1 MNHETSDHFGKV
13 TALPR
18 RLVEKRQPL
27 AKPLRLGFPVKVVGQ
42 EGLKS
47 SDTRRWQKKPHLRTS
62 IEYLYAIF
70 DYLATQRIDMYRISS
85 DIAPYLTHPAKPEFR
100 NQIKEAQQELRSLG
114 KTARKQKLRLSFHPS
129 HYIILNSPNDVLTAQ
144 SVHDIESQAEI
155 LDVMELG
162 PEARIVI
169 HVGGLYEDRTAARER
184 WMRTYEKRLSAA
196 ARARLVLEND
206 DVSFSASDVL
216 AIHRQV
222 GVPLV
227 FDHQHFWCLNPDGLE
242 LQSTLKTFLETWP
255 RGVRPKTHFSSP
267 RTEMRECVELDR
279 KTKRRRKV
287 LKPPPLVGHADF
299 VNPFEF
305 ATFMRTMSKLEFD
318 VMLEAK
324 MKDVALL
331 RLRRDLARCA
341 PDVAERFG

>member
-1 MNHETSDHFGKV
+1 MVPGQMETKKGKGPGR
-13 TALPR
+13 AR
-18 RLVEKRQPL
+18 
-27 AKPLRLGFPVKVVGQ
+27 PLRLGFPVKVVGR

-47 SDTRRWQKKPHLRTS
+47 SDTRRWQKNPHLRTS
-62 IEYLYAIF
+62 IEYLHAIF
-70 DYLATQRIDMYRISS
+70 DYLAAEEIDMYRISS
-85 DIAPYLTHPAKPEFR
+85 DVAPYLTHPGKPEFR
-100 NQIKEAQQELRSLG
+100 NQIKEARPELEALG
-114 KTARKQKLRLSFHPS
+114 KKARKQGLRLSFHPS
-129 HYIILNSPNDVLTAQ
+129 QYIILNSPAEALTAQ
-144 SVHDIESQAEI
+144 SVQDIESQAEM
-155 LDVMELG
+155 LDRMELG

-169 HVGGLYEDRTAARER
+169 HVGGLYDDRTAARDR
-184 WMRTYEKRLSAA
+184 WMRTYEKRLSAS
-196 ARARLVLEND
+196 ARGRLILEND

-216 AIHRQV
+216 AIHHRV

-242 LQSTLKTFLETWP
+242 LQATLKKFLGTWP
-255 RGVRPKTHFSSP
+255 QGVRPKIHFSSP
-267 RTEMRECVELDR
+267 RTEMRECIERDR

-287 LKPPPLVGHADF
+287 LRPPPLAAHADF

-305 ATFMRTMSKLEFD
+305 ATFMRSARDLEFD

-341 PDVAERFG
+341 PDVAQRFGVSPARR